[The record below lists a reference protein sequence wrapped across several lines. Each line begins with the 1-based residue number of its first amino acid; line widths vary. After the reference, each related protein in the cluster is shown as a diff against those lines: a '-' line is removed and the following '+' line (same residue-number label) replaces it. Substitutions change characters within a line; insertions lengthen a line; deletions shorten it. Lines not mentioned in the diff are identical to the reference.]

1 MRDEVVN
8 YAKKLIVKVN
18 ADIDKDLREAWV
30 KPSKE
35 LMGTTTVYLKN
46 AIQANQILSEERL
59 NLMKHI
65 LTYSSKACISDLVKS
80 TKRKQEAISRDISI
94 LESQGMI
101 QKNKKGRNVFI
112 EPKIDSIEI
121 RFK

>member
-1 MRDEVVN
+1 MDCM
-8 YAKKLIVKVN
+8 KKLIIKIG
-18 ADIDKDLREAWV
+18 ADSDKDLREAWS

-35 LMGTTTVYLKN
+35 LNGTTIVYLKN
-46 AIQANQILSEERL
+46 AILAHQILSEERL
-59 NLMKHI
+59 DLMKHI
-65 LTYSSKACISDLVKS
+65 MTYSSPACVSDLVES
-80 TKRKQEAISRDISI
+80 TGRKQEAISRDISI

-101 QKNKKGRNVFI
+101 QKNKKGRKVFI

>member
-1 MRDEVVN
+1 MVCM
-8 YAKKLIVKVN
+8 KKLIIKIGGN
-18 ADIDKDLREAWV
+18 IDKDLREAWV
-30 KPSKE
+30 KPSEE

-46 AIQANQILSEERL
+46 AILAHQILSEERL
-59 NLMKHI
+59 DLMRQ
-65 LTYSSKACISDLVKS
+65 LMTYSSPACVSDLVKS